1 MNPANAIRSAM
12 TEVAHLR
19 DEVNTTPEL
28 AVALAAVKA
37 IQANRF
43 ASTYSEFLATPLHGP
58 ATRFFL
64 EDLYSIAD
72 YSARDR
78 QFSRIAGNLQSFF
91 PDAVLGTAVALAEL
105 HLQTE
110 RLDYA
115 MAKAWLAQGEQ
126 PDSATKYVSCWRLV
140 SAIAD
145 RYLQLEAVIR
155 IGHDLDRL
163 TRIQGLR
170 MTLRMMRGPAKV
182 AGLSALQKFL
192 EKGFDAFT
200 HMAKKPDGV
209 SMFLNTIQGKESQ
222 WIGILTTGPAEAAS
236 TALAVAL
243 DKRGAGSR

>member
-19 DEVNTTPEL
+19 DLAAATPEQ
-28 AVALAAVKA
+28 ALALTAVKA
-37 IQANRF
+37 IQASRF

-64 EDLYSIAD
+64 EDLYGVED

-78 QFSRIAGNLQSFF
+78 QFSRIAGSLQSFF
-91 PDAVLGTAVALAEL
+91 PEAVIGTAVALAEL

-115 MAKAWLAQGEQ
+115 MAKAWLAQSEQ
-126 PDSATKYVSCWRLV
+126 TNRATKYVSCWRLID
-140 SAIAD
+140 AITD
-145 RYLQLEAVIR
+145 RYLQLDAVIC

-163 TRIQGLR
+163 TRIPGLR
-170 MTLRMMRGPAKV
+170 MTLRMMRGPAKA

-192 EKGFDAFT
+192 ENGFDAFI

-209 SMFLNTIQGKESQ
+209 PIFLNTIQGKESQ
-222 WIGILTTGPAEAAS
+222 WIEILTTGPA
-236 TALAVAL
+236 
-243 DKRGAGSR
+243 